1 MRKKLIACLAVP
13 GLAVAIALST
23 SSAFH
28 AAAAPAP
35 KPAPAAMGNPA
46 PAEPHPE
53 IRAALRALQ
62 NAREHLQRGAHD
74 FGGHRAHA
82 LQLTDQAIQ
91 ECREALQ
98 YDRH

>member
-1 MRKKLIACLAVP
+1 MKNKLIACFTVP
-13 GLAVAIALST
+13 ALTVAIAFST
-23 SSAFH
+23 STAFP

-35 KPAPAAMGNPA
+35 KPAPAAMGNPT

-62 NAREHLQRGAHD
+62 NARAHLQRGAHD
-74 FGGHRAHA
+74 FGGHRARA

-91 ECREALQ
+91 ECHEALR
-98 YDRH
+98 YDRR